1 MLTFEEPQSGPPSAS
16 GDKAA
21 KRGKGKGGGGAA
33 AAAAPSPWKPVH
45 LEALEALGIA
55 RSRVIHGWARARV
68 AHMPDGVL
76 CAHPSPLG
84 LVLAREAI
92 RSAVGLPAVPPFADA
107 ASPPPPPPPLPLPG
121 MDAGMTPAS
130 VRGCLLGR
138 SPPFRVLLPKRV
150 SQRAMRNFE
159 ALREGL
165 LALPAEV
172 TVLADDALPHQAD
185 VWRAFGRA
193 DAVVS
198 QNGAALANMLAMAPG
213 AAVFEVAQF
222 HHMSFHFAHMAAA
235 LGLPLHQYV
244 TDTTRWQAVDA
255 PVERILR
262 DVCDFGLGRP
272 PREAY

>member
-16 GDKAA
+16 ADKAA
-21 KRGKGKGGGGAA
+21 KRGKGKGSGSAA
-33 AAAAPSPWKPVH
+33 APTPSPWKPVH

-68 AHMPDGVL
+68 VHVPDGVL

-92 RSAVGLPAVPPFADA
+92 RSAVGLPAVPPFVDA
-107 ASPPPPPPPLPLPG
+107 ALPPQSPLPLPG
-121 MDAGMTPAS
+121 KDASRRTPAS
-130 VRGCLLGR
+130 ARGCLLGR
-138 SPPFRVLLPKRV
+138 SPPLRVLLPKRA
-150 SQRAMRNFE
+150 SQRAMRNFD

-172 TVLADDALPHQAD
+172 TVLADNALPHQAD

-198 QNGAALANMLAMAPG
+198 QNGAALANMAAMAPG

-272 PREAY
+272 PREE